1 MSKRM
6 KTRALTVICAL
17 AIGWCSVS
25 PSDAMSDGS
34 PEAVVADTLVVRPAC
49 FVATVVGAAC
59 FVVALP
65 FAALSKSVKKTGNI
79 LVVKPAQATFTRP
92 LGDFG
97 DMDF

>member
-1 MSKRM
+1 M
-6 KTRALTVICAL
+6 KTKFVILICAL
-17 AIGWCSVS
+17 AISSCGVS
-25 PSDAMSDGS
+25 PSYAISDGS
-34 PEAVVADTLVVRPAC
+34 PEAVVADTLVARPAC

-65 FAALSKSVKKTGNI
+65 FAALSKSVKKTGNT

-97 DMDF
+97 DLDF